1 MEGGWGWGWG
11 AGGGG
16 GRLVIFGSF
25 LLILCYIVH
34 CNEQALYKSPII
46 VLRFTLVCWP
56 NLMATLSRFCEVNV
70 YVLVEFCDC
79 NTVA

>member
-1 MEGGWGWGWG
+1 MCKREKEIESAKKKFWFCVT
-11 AGGGG
+11 
-16 GRLVIFGSF
+16 LFIVNCFVISEV
-25 LLILCYIVH
+25 YV
-34 CNEQALYKSPII
+34 LYKSPII

-56 NLMATLSRFCEVNV
+56 DLMAALSRFCEVNV